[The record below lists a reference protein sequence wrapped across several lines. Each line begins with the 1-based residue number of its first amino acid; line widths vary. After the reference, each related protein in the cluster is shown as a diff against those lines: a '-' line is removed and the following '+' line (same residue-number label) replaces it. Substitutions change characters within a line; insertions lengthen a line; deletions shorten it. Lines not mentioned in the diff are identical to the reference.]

1 VSVVAER
8 VRPSRGAWP
17 APPPPRDVPNVVT
30 FLTIYLVLLY
40 AVPSGLRFAA
50 LGTLGSPAL
59 LWSLCGLLLWAGGR
73 IQHRLPLTWR
83 LGLVPSAMLLF
94 TITVGMSYV
103 VAMSRGTPP
112 AEGETADSGL
122 VRVLAWAGVLLVAH
136 DGIRSWESLLT
147 LLRRFALAGGLLG
160 LLGLAQFVTGST
172 LLDWV
177 SVPGMTNDS
186 AIQVHGRG
194 SFTRASGTA
203 YHPLEF
209 SLVLCMTLPFALSL
223 ALLDRSRSWVLRW
236 GIVAATTATITLS
249 TSRSALVVLGVV
261 FVLMIVGWPPR
272 LRLFSAIGV
281 SICAVAVYLTVPG
294 MGSLVLRLFTTI
306 HVDPSTRSRVEAYDL
321 AFHVVSGA
329 PALGRGFSTFV
340 PHYLILDNQLLLLL
354 VEIGVLGT
362 VAFLLVSV
370 AGMVTALRARSIVT
384 DPLQRD
390 IGQAMAVSITACL
403 VTLAFFDGLA
413 FPMVG
418 GSLFL
423 VLGLAGAYARVT
435 R

>member
-1 VSVVAER
+1 MEER
-8 VRPSRGAWP
+8 P
-17 APPPPRDVPNVVT
+17 APRPPRDVPDAVT

-40 AVPSGLRFAA
+40 AVPSGLRITA

-59 LWSLCGLLLWAGGR
+59 LWSLCGLLLWVGGR
-73 IQHRLPLTWR
+73 IHRRRPLTWR
-83 LGLVPSAMLLF
+83 LGLVPSAMLMF
-94 TITVGMSYV
+94 TIAVAMSYV
-103 VAMSRGTPP
+103 VAMGRGTPP

-136 DGIRSWESLLT
+136 DGIRSWDRLLL

-186 AIQVHGRG
+186 AVQVHGRG

-223 ALLDRSRSWVLRW
+223 AMLDRSRSWAVRW
-236 GIVAATTATITLS
+236 AVVGTTMSTIALS
-249 TSRSALVVLGVV
+249 TSRSAILVLGIVL
-261 FVLMIVGWPPR
+261 VLMVLGWPR
-272 LRLFSAIGV
+272 GLRLLSAIGV
-281 SICAVAVYLTVPG
+281 GVVSVAVYLFVPG
-294 MGSLVLRLFTTI
+294 MGGLVLGLFTTI
-306 HVDPSTRSRVEAYDL
+306 HVDPSTRSRVEVYDM

-329 PALGRGFSTFV
+329 PLLGRGFSTFV

-354 VEIGVLGT
+354 VEVGLLGT
-362 VAFLLVSV
+362 LAFLLVSV
-370 AGMVTALRARSIVT
+370 AGMVAALRARSLVT